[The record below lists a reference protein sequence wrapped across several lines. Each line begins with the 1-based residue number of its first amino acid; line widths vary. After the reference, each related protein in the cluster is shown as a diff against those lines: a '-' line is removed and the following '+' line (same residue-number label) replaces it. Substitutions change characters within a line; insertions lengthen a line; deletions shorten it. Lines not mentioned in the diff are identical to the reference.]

1 MGLTIIFEVN
11 FMDSNMIPWFIS
23 LNNLTIWNILWS
35 SVPYSAYSTQ
45 SDAGQWDACSKTSII
60 AEWSINVI

>member
-35 SVPYSAYSTQ
+35 LVPYSAHSTQ
-45 SDAGQWDACSKTSII
+45 SGAGQWDACSKTSII